1 MEILLQVIGLLTK
14 EEARYFKIYL
24 TRIATP
30 NERKDEKLFDMMR
43 KSGVDF
49 DDDAAAKK
57 LYGKSDKNAY
67 YRLKNR
73 LQEDVCDALA
83 LLHTDKTDVNYL
95 YRQLMLF
102 NIFQTRNNLKLS
114 MYFLKRAEKK
124 ALAAENFELLDILY
138 ANYIRLSNDFAEINP
153 EEYIEKRKLNADK
166 LNRLRA
172 MDQTLAAVL
181 YRLKTAQ
188 TFERKPS
195 ALMDMLETSIKQFS
209 GDHSLRKS
217 KTFQTRLYRAV
228 SQQLLQTHN
237 YQQLEKFMRKTI
249 DAFQNE
255 NWFDKS
261 NHDTKLQMLV
271 YLINALF
278 RNEKYTES
286 LAYAEQLGEE
296 IKSFNKLHFDKYV
309 FYFYNS
315 LYINYARTDID
326 KAIRALD
333 DLDKVMK
340 QLKNSYYEQFILLN
354 KSTLLFER
362 KKFNDAIR
370 QLVRLYLNDSYRNAS
385 ETFKLKVAVAEMIMQ
400 YESGDLSVFKN
411 RLGQVRK
418 QFASVLKKQENNRDK
433 TFLNILEKMMD
444 KDWRANKALAK
455 SVKAFIVPAKASEGE
470 ESELLNYRQWL
481 SVKAST

>member
-43 KSGVDF
+43 KSGAQF

-83 LLHTDKTDVNYL
+83 LLHTDKTDANYL

-102 NIFQTRNNLKLS
+102 NIFQSRNNLKLS

-124 ALAAENFELLDILY
+124 ALTAENFELLDIVY

-153 EEYIEKRKLNADK
+153 EEYIEKRKQNADK

-209 GDHSLRKS
+209 GDHSLRRS

-255 NWFDKS
+255 NWFDKN

-278 RNEKYTES
+278 RNEKYSES
-286 LAYAEQLGEE
+286 LEYAEQLGEE
-296 IKSFNKLHFDKYV
+296 IKAFNKLHFDKYV
-309 FYFYNS
+309 FYFFNS

-362 KKFNDAIR
+362 QKYNDAIR

-385 ETFKLKVAVAEMIMQ
+385 ETFKLKVAVAELIMQ

-418 QFASVLKKQENNRDK
+418 QFTSVLKKQENSRDK
-433 TFLNILEKMMD
+433 TFLNILEKMME
-444 KDWRANKALAK
+444 KEWKVNKVLAK
-455 SVKAFIVPAKASEGE
+455 SIKAFIAPAKALEGE

-481 SVKAST
+481 SGKVNA

>member
-1 MEILLQVIGLLTK
+1 MEILHQIVTALSK
-14 EEARYFKIYL
+14 EEARHFKIYL
-24 TRIATP
+24 TRIATTG
-30 NERKDEKLFDMMR
+30 ERKDEKLFDLIR
-43 KSGVDF
+43 KSGEEF

-57 LYGKSDKNAY
+57 LYGKGDKNAY

-73 LQEDVCDALA
+73 LQEDISDALA
-83 LLHTDKTDVNYL
+83 LLHADKSDSNSL
-95 YRQLMLF
+95 LRNLILF
-102 NIFQTRNNLKLS
+102 NIFQSRSNLKLS
-114 MYFLKRAEKK
+114 VYFLKRAEKK
-124 ALAAENFELLDILY
+124 ALKADNPELLDIIY

-153 EEYIEKRKLNADK
+153 EEFIEKRKANAER

-172 MDQTLAAVL
+172 MDQTLAAVI
-181 YRLKTAQ
+181 YRLKTSQ
-188 TFERKPS
+188 TFERKPT
-195 ALMDMLETSIKQFS
+195 ALLEMLEKSIKEFS
-209 GDHSLRKS
+209 GDHLLRKS

-228 SQQLLQTHN
+228 SQQLLQNHN
-237 YQQLEKFMRKTI
+237 YQQLEKFMKQTM
-249 DAFQNE
+249 DAFSKE

-278 RNEKYTES
+278 RNEKYQES
-286 LAYAEQLGEE
+286 LAVAEQLGEE
-296 IKSFNKLHFDKYV
+296 IKAFNKIHFDKYV
-309 FYFYNS
+309 FYYYNS

-354 KSTLLFER
+354 KSTLLFEQ

-385 ETFKLKVAVAEMIMQ
+385 ETFKLKVAVAELIMQ
-400 YESGDLSVFKN
+400 WESGDFQVFKN
-411 RLGQVRK
+411 RIGQVRK
-418 QFASVLKKQENNRDK
+418 QFAAIIKRQENTRDK
-433 TFLNILEKMMD
+433 SFLNILEKLTLKNWKSD
-444 KDWRANKALAK
+444 KRLIKTVQQFLQPK
-455 SVKAFIVPAKASEGE
+455 QQLIGE

-481 SVKAST
+481 SAKMNA

>member
-14 EEARYFKIYL
+14 EETRYFKIYL

>member
-43 KSGVDF
+43 KSGAEF
-49 DDDAAAKK
+49 DDDVAAKK

-83 LLHTDKTDVNYL
+83 LLHTDKTDANYL

-102 NIFQTRNNLKLS
+102 NIFQSRNNLKLS

-124 ALAAENFELLDILY
+124 ALAAENFELLDIVY

-228 SQQLLQTHN
+228 SQQLLQTHD

-249 DAFQNE
+249 DAFHNE
-255 NWFDKS
+255 SWFDKN

-278 RNEKYTES
+278 RNEKYSES
-286 LAYAEQLGEE
+286 LEYAEQLGEE
-296 IKSFNKLHFDKYV
+296 IKAFNKLHFDKYV

-385 ETFKLKVAVAEMIMQ
+385 ETFKLKVAVAELIMQ
-400 YESGDLSVFKN
+400 YESGDLQVFKN

-418 QFASVLKKQENNRDK
+418 QFASVLKKQENTRDK
-433 TFLNILEKMMD
+433 SFLNILEKMME
-444 KDWRANKALAK
+444 KEWKTNKVLAK
-455 SVKAFIVPAKASEGE
+455 SVKAFIAPAKALEGE

-481 SVKAST
+481 SGKVSS

>member
-1 MEILLQVIGLLTK
+1 
-14 EEARYFKIYL
+14 
-24 TRIATP
+24 
-30 NERKDEKLFDMMR
+30 
-43 KSGVDF
+43 
-49 DDDAAAKK
+49 
-57 LYGKSDKNAY
+57 
-67 YRLKNR
+67 
-73 LQEDVCDALA
+73 
-83 LLHTDKTDVNYL
+83 
-95 YRQLMLF
+95 
-102 NIFQTRNNLKLS
+102 
-114 MYFLKRAEKK
+114 
-124 ALAAENFELLDILY
+124 
-138 ANYIRLSNDFAEINP
+138 
-153 EEYIEKRKLNADK
+153 
-166 LNRLRA
+166 
-172 MDQTLAAVL
+172 
-181 YRLKTAQ
+181 
-188 TFERKPS
+188 
-195 ALMDMLETSIKQFS
+195 
-209 GDHSLRKS
+209 
-217 KTFQTRLYRAV
+217 
-228 SQQLLQTHN
+228 LQTHN

>member
-14 EEARYFKIYL
+14 EEVRYFKIYL

-418 QFASVLKKQENNRDK
+418 QFASVLKKQENSRDK